1 MMNEG
6 YILILADLGRSITEK
21 TQKFPTVASQQY
33 YQFPAY
39 YQRLKSAKIKT
50 GGRTYPI
57 DITENE
63 EYWDQINVDSET
75 SNIPVLCKM
84 RQGFGIAGAEIGFF
98 PKPSN
103 TGDIDEDTDIVTVV
117 FESID
122 RKMTATKVTGGSV
135 TVTNGNATVVGSGTA
150 FATNMIG
157 RYLYTTNDGFPYRIT
172 AVASTLSLTIENVF
186 EGTTAAGAAYTIAE
200 APHLPHEGHL
210 LLAYF
215 AAAHYFGGPRRDV
228 MQEAKYWNLFYT
240 GDPLNKAR
248 KHSDQIVSG
257 LLGLKHRY
265 ASDTS
270 QQVFRSRRYRR
281 PIANPNFTPHL
292 ITGS

>member
-6 YILILADLGRSITEK
+6 YIFILADLGRSVTEK
-21 TQKFPTVASQQY
+21 TQKFPTVANQQY
-33 YQFPAY
+33 YQFPVY
-39 YQRLKSAKIKT
+39 YQRFKSAKIKT

-57 DITENE
+57 KITEND

-84 RQGFGIAGAEIGFF
+84 RQGFGIAGAEIGLF

-103 TGDIDEDTDIVTVV
+103 TGDIDEDTDIVTAV

-135 TVTNGNATVVGSGTA
+135 DVTNGSITVTGTNTA

-157 RYLYTTNDGFPYRIT
+157 RYFRLTADGFAYRVT
-172 AVASTLSLTIENVF
+172 AVASTVSLSLENVF
-186 EGTTAAGAAYTIAE
+186 EGTTAAGATYTIAE
-200 APHLPHEGHL
+200 APNLPHEGHL
-210 LLAYF
+210 LLSYF
-215 AAAHYFGGPRRDV
+215 AAAHYFGGPRRNV
-228 MQEAKYWNLFYT
+228 TQEAKYWNLFYT
-240 GDPLNKAR
+240 GDPLNRAR
-248 KHSDQIVSG
+248 KHSDQIVG
-257 LLGLKHRY
+257 GFIGLKHRY
-265 ASDTS
+265 ASDTT

-281 PIANPNFTPHL
+281 PITNPNFTPHL
-292 ITGS
+292 ITGT